1 MAQLEGDEEALCFLV
16 ESAFLKAGV
25 RLDPPELEGVARAVR
40 GRYLTDAAEELAHV
54 HARGVVVSEEAIA
67 YARWQMSHALR
78 IGRECLIKALIQGL
92 PLIPVATD
100 LYTLAMEELA
110 RGEGNEMEALKMLGV
125 DGATVLDG
133 TYLANEKGL
142 LLSTAFCTAMT
153 DQVGGARD
161 LRVCCGTCHSPISGR
176 DKLSVCRR
184 CGDHLFCGACLA
196 GDGPARHA
204 RECARVRSLVRG
216 VVRSMLP
223 RVRESARR
231 VAVLRLDDD
240 GMVAPMHVKNVAS
253 PLVPSSLLETV
264 LGAAPAEAHPL
275 AVTHWRLLVTFLAEP
290 DGDDQALEARYGA
303 TPRIKAAAH
312 ALADEGAR
320 AARKAPGPLPSE
332 KRKLW
337 KAKRTGERRASEEAR
352 AAAAAAAVAEADAVL
367 ERQMARP
374 DATSTMLTSVIA
386 KRGDV
391 ASPDVVA
398 RARARRDALK
408 AARRSAKEGPAP
420 PERASATARARR
432 EGVEAAARRAAA
444 ALVLQRHARAWLRG
458 RKKARRKRRSR
469 AAKLIQRRARAWLR
483 PPTPKAV
490 SCDAPATP
498 AAQPSPSTPAAP
510 PPPVAAPPPPPVI
523 EEGDDDVSCVVCL
536 ARPRAVVL
544 LPCRHL
550 SLCALCAADV
560 PTCPMCRGAVAD
572 TMFVF
577 V

>member
-1 MAQLEGDEEALCFLV
+1 
-16 ESAFLKAGV
+16 
-25 RLDPPELEGVARAVR
+25 
-40 GRYLTDAAEELAHV
+40 
-54 HARGVVVSEEAIA
+54 
-67 YARWQMSHALR
+67 
-78 IGRECLIKALIQGL
+78 LIKALIQGL
-92 PLIPVATD
+92 PVIPVATD

-110 RGEGNEMEALKMLGV
+110 RGNKMEALKTLGV

-133 TYLANEKGL
+133 TYLASERGL
-142 LLSTAFCTAMT
+142 LLGAAFCAAMT
-153 DQVGGARD
+153 DQAGGARN
-161 LRVCCGTCHSPISGR
+161 LRVCCGTCHSSIGACG
-176 DKLSVCRR
+176 KLSVCRR
-184 CGDHLFCGACLA
+184 CGDHLFCEACLA

-216 VVRSMLP
+216 VARSMLP

-231 VAVLRLDDD
+231 VAVVRLDED
-240 GMVAPMHVKNVAS
+240 GMVAPMHVKSVAS

-264 LGAAPAEAHPL
+264 LGAAPVEAHPL

-312 ALADEGAR
+312 ALADDDAR
-320 AARKAPGPLPSE
+320 AARKPPGPLPSE
-332 KRKLW
+332 KRKLH
-337 KAKRTGERRASEEAR
+337 KAKRAAERKARDEAR
-352 AAAAAAAVAEADAVL
+352 SAAAAVAVAEADAVL

-374 DATSTMLTSVIA
+374 DATSAMLTNVIA
-386 KRGDV
+386 KREDT
-391 ASPDVVA
+391 ASADVVA
-398 RARARRDALK
+398 RARARRDVLK
-408 AARRSAKEGPAP
+408 TKERAARRPTKEGPAS
-420 PERASATARARR
+420 PERASAAARARR
-432 EGVEAAARRAAA
+432 EGAEAAARRAVAA
-444 ALVLQRHARAWLRG
+444 IVLQRHARAWLRG
-458 RKKARRKRRSR
+458 RRKARRKLRSR

-483 PPTPKAV
+483 PPTPKAA
-490 SCDAPATP
+490 SLEAPATP
-498 AAQPSPSTPAAP
+498 AAQPVPSIPAAP
-510 PPPVAAPPPPPVI
+510 QPPVAAPSPPPTVR
-523 EEGDDDVSCVVCL
+523 EGDDDVSCVVCL